1 MLFRAL
7 DKRDD
12 LEAAISVLC
21 TLKGV
26 SPAFASVVL
35 VAFRPEKVPYMSDEA
50 LLSMPDCDEVDY
62 TMKEYNKLL
71 GELTICQQRL
81 NSQGGNWGL
90 HSIDKALLSYFILR
104 EHKPELLKDMPEP
117 GQKSEAGDQPEVEKL
132 PEVEKQSEA
141 EQQPEKSPRGE
152 KRPLDD
158 EDEDSQDSVVSEASE
173 VKRPRAEEG
182 EAESPHKANLSGQLI
197 AC

>member
-1 MLFRAL
+1 
-7 DKRDD
+7 
-12 LEAAISVLC
+12 
-21 TLKGV
+21 
-26 SPAFASVVL
+26 
-35 VAFRPEKVPYMSDEA
+35 
-50 LLSMPDCDEVDY
+50 
-62 TMKEYNKLL
+62 MKEYNKLL
-71 GELTICQQRL
+71 GELTLCQQRL

-117 GQKSEAGDQPEVEKL
+117 GQKSEADDQ

-152 KRPLDD
+152 KRTLDD
-158 EDEDSQDSVVSEASE
+158 EDDNSQDSVVIEASE

-182 EAESPHKANLSGQLI
+182 E
-197 AC
+197 